1 MWYSEV
7 FSINHLI
14 VDVLSSPKIQ
24 GNILQTLVKGCRVIL
39 VDEKV
44 GR

>member
-1 MWYSEV
+1 MGYSEV
-7 FSINHLI
+7 FPINHLI
-14 VDVLSSPKIQ
+14 ADVLSSPKIQ
-24 GNILQTLVKGCRVIL
+24 GNILQTLVEGCRIIL